1 MAKADTETGTDLVRG
16 GRLEAHSD
24 YAMARLACAELL
36 EDMCESKLNALDVL
50 ARLEKALWAAC
61 LLDQPDAEAARV
73 AFGVGMIEFTSDLGT
88 KANPRRTR
96 PRP

>member
-1 MAKADTETGTDLVRG
+1 MAKAETGTDLVRG

-24 YAMARLACAELL
+24 YAMARLACAEML

-73 AFGVGMIEFTSDLGT
+73 AFGVGLVEFTADLGST
-88 KANPRRTR
+88 SKPRRTR